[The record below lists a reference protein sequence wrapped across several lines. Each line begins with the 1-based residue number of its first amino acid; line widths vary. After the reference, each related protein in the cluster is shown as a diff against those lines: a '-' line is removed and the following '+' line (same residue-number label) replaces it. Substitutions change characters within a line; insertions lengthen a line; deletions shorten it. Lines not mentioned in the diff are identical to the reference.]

1 MILKSTILRPIYYG
15 WWISITALIVN
26 AILSAPTFGAAGLWI
41 NSLENE
47 FGWTRTQLALAF
59 SLGQLEGTVSS
70 PFVGYLIDKIGGK
83 KTALIGTLIAIIG
96 FLILSQTVP
105 ITNSRENIFDPSI
118 FYIAYL
124 TIMLGGSM
132 AGWVPMTSIVNNW
145 FTHKRTLA
153 MSIAS
158 SGFSIGTFLL
168 VPLLALLMNSN
179 ILGWNKTAIL
189 IAFVLP
195 LITILISKFIYNK
208 PSDKSLLPYGEDN
221 DKYINKNYIQN
232 SKDFTILEAI
242 KEKVFWI
249 MAFAHGGSAMLT
261 STMMVHLI
269 LALKNQGLS
278 LEISSLM
285 WGITMGI
292 GGLSQIFGG
301 VIGDRFTK
309 RYTLALFG
317 CIQSFGVIIAYMA
330 NSIPLAIIFA
340 LIYGFGFGARAPIT
354 TAMRGEYFGRKSFGK
369 IMGISLIPM
378 MFMTM
383 IAPVIAGYMYEV
395 QDNYKIAFISIG
407 TLGFICN
414 LMFVFATP
422 PIHPSEK

>member
-1 MILKSTILRPIYYG
+1 MNKPIFYG
-15 WWISITALIVN
+15 WWICITALIVN
-26 AILSAPTFGAAGLWI
+26 AILSAPSFGAAGLWI
-41 NSLENE
+41 DALENE
-47 FGWTRTQLALAF
+47 YGWTRTQLAIAF
-59 SLGQLEGTVSS
+59 SLGQLEGTISS

-83 KTALIGTLIAIIG
+83 KTALIGAFIAIIG
-96 FLILSQTVP
+96 FLLLSQTTP
-105 ITNSRENIFDPSI
+105 ITNSRDNVFDPLI

-145 FTHKRTLA
+145 FTYKRTLA

-168 VPLLALLMNSN
+168 VPLLALLINPN
-179 ILGWNKTAIL
+179 VLGWNKTALCIAIFMPIVAFL
-189 IAFVLP
+189 IW
-195 LITILISKFIYNK
+195 KFIFDK
-208 PSDKSLLPYGEDN
+208 PSDISLLPYGE
-221 DKYINKNYIQN
+221 NKKENLNNHIVNIKN
-232 SKDFTILEAI
+232 SKDFTIIQAI

-269 LALKNQGLS
+269 LAFKNQGLS
-278 LEISSLM
+278 IQIASLM

-292 GGLSQIFGG
+292 GGLSQLFGG
-301 VIGDRFTK
+301 IIGDRFTK
-309 RYTLALFG
+309 RYSLAFFG
-317 CIQSFGVIIAYMA
+317 CIQSIGVIVAYMVD
-330 NSIPLAIIFA
+330 SILLAIVFA
-340 LIYGFGFGARAPIT
+340 LIYGIGFGARAPIT

-383 IAPVIAGYMYEV
+383 IAPVIAGYMYDID
-395 QDNYKIAFISIG
+395 QNYRFAFIYIG
-407 TLGFICN
+407 SLGFVVN
-414 LMFVFATP
+414 LMFVLAKP